1 MINKDNKIQIKMDYV
16 PLNWMFK
23 EVDDHVVI
31 LILEPFNEHNDIF
44 RLARKELISERMQVS
59 LNTATCNGDAISN
72 QLVNTGTR
80 NQMH

>member
-44 RLARKELISERMQVS
+44 RLARKELISERIQVF
-59 LNTATCNGDAISN
+59 LNTATCNGDAILD
-72 QLVNTGTR
+72 QLVNAGTR
-80 NQMH
+80 N